1 MDANNWF
8 SNHENLGKTPLHQNQ
23 YGANLGGPIIRNK
36 AFFFFSWEHE
46 SLLSSQPSS
55 ETVPTTK
62 ELQGDF
68 SDIDPDGASFH
79 CPAVGSYG
87 CTPGQPLSGNKL
99 TFIDSTAQNI
109 AKLETPNE
117 ARVTQTAFNG

>member
-1 MDANNWF
+1 M
-8 SNHENLGKTPLHQNQ
+8 HQNQ
-23 YGANLGGPIIRNK
+23 YGTNLGGPIIKSK

-68 SDIDPDGASFH
+68 SADPQIIY

-87 CTPGQPLSGNKL
+87 CTPGQPLPNNKL
-99 TFIDSTAQNI
+99 TYIDSTAQNI
-109 AKLETPNE
+109 AETGDS
-117 ARVTQTAFNG
+117 Q